1 MANPIGTILS
11 STGRTIIELLKAEA
25 GFADGDIVMKSP
37 VDAAAAAKVAMF
49 LFQIEV
55 NTSLRNVEPEEVGV
69 AGLRPPP
76 LPLDLLYLFTPLS
89 QDPDTALGHL
99 ESIMRVFHDH
109 AVLAP
114 PLLPQTLVN
123 AGNDPIRI
131 TPSILSLEDTNRLW
145 GMFPNKAYSLSMT
158 YLVSPVRVPSAR
170 VTPVTRV
177 VEKVTRVYHSGGLA
191 P

>member
-1 MANPIGTILS
+1 MADPIGTIIS
-11 STGRTIIELLKAEA
+11 SAGKTIIDLLRTEA
-25 GFADGDIVMKSP
+25 GFVDGDIVMKSP
-37 VDAAAAAKVAMF
+37 VDASTSAKVAMF

-55 NTSLRNVEPEEVGV
+55 NPSLRNSEPADVGV
-69 AGLRPPP
+69 DGLRPPP

-89 QDPDTALGHL
+89 PDPDTALGHL
-99 ESIMRVFHDH
+99 ESIMRVFHDR

-114 PLLPQTLVN
+114 PLLPPTLVD
-123 AGNDPIRI
+123 AGNDAIRI
-131 TPSILSLEDTNRLW
+131 TPSSLSLEDTNRLW

-170 VTPVTRV
+170 VTPITRV
-177 VEKVTRVYHSGGLA
+177 VEKVTRVYRSGGST